1 MQRPAKPCTPVRFR
15 LQPPIQLLNMLED
28 IKKEYPNPYKNL
40 NIYEATLRKKYHIKK
55 PIVKR
60 RKYIY
65 GYLDTDLSNPKDMEI
80 QINSIPGVVENGI
93 FAIRKPNKVL
103 TA

>member
-1 MQRPAKPCTPVRFR
+1 MLNVLETLEF
-15 LQPPIQLLNMLED
+15 LLKFFFESRSFVSR
-28 IKKEYPNPYKNL
+28 E
-40 NIYEATLRKKYHIKK
+40 
-55 PIVKR
+55 IVKLGGVPTYR
-60 RKYIY
+60 SDVITDQNNHIIDVSK
-65 GYLDTDLSNPKDMEI
+65 LDLSNPKDMEI